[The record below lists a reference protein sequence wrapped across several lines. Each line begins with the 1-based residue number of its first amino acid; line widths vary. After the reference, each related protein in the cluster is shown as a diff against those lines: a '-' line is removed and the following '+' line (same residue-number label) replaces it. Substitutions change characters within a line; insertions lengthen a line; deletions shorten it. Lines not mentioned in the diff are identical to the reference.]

1 MYGIKVLLNTLVV
14 LLVVCA
20 LVVLWYDD
28 PACGAF
34 VSKSVI
40 SLFILI
46 AVMASRE
53 TATL

>member
-28 PACGAF
+28 PACGVFTARC
-34 VSKSVI
+34 VA
-40 SLFILI
+40 SLFIVI
-46 AVMASRE
+46 ALFAQRE
-53 TATL
+53 TAKL